1 MQHSDKAN
9 SVSTPASHEAQ
20 GSPASTTI
28 DRPFSP
34 LEEHIDLLMYL
45 KTVWEYKR
53 MVIGITILSLIGAV
67 TYLVSATP
75 LYQISMQIK
84 PGITDYD
91 RDIPKRE
98 WKPSDMQIWIE
109 KWLGPSFLS
118 ESRRRGQKIAHLRA
132 QTARNVQTV
141 EVSLLASDPKA
152 GKAALNEFFSFLTN
166 PDIERQ
172 LDLGIVLSRGEID
185 SEIKDLSNKLNLV
198 DSVERKEL
206 QVNIADQQRQIG
218 VQEDTVAI
226 LNQQRQANQS
236 ALEKLQKQAD
246 VIKKNIEQSID
257 LHGRGEEKNPNRDLT
272 ALEKAISLQQNVYY
286 LFQLQDRITLITN
299 AIMNIELEKIKAQAF
314 IDGHK
319 EKIVLLKLELD
330 KKIPQKIE
338 EISRHIESLKV
349 KMLSLVMVE
358 RISQPVASKKPVRPR
373 RELTIAVA
381 TLLGIFLG
389 TVMAMVRKKHAAKI

>member
-1 MQHSDKAN
+1 
-9 SVSTPASHEAQ
+9 
-20 GSPASTTI
+20 
-28 DRPFSP
+28 
-34 LEEHIDLLMYL
+34 
-45 KTVWEYKR
+45 